1 MLSNQK
7 FVRALG
13 SGLVSAALLV
23 AQSGGQASN
32 TKSVVSAADQR
43 EIDAAGQHVTQ
54 KLRAALMADKSLSTD
69 ARNVKITSQGGRI
82 ILKGRVRSDEEA
94 QKIVAK
100 AIEIK
105 GSDGDIDNQ
114 LSVKLVSTK

>member
-1 MLSNQK
+1 MLRK
-7 FVRALG
+7 MVVHAFGLG
-13 SGLVSAALLV
+13 FVSATLLV
-23 AQSGGQASN
+23 AQSASQATN
-32 TKSVVSAADQR
+32 TKGATSATDQR
-43 EIDAAGQHVTQ
+43 EIDAADQHVTQ

-69 ARNVKITSQGGRI
+69 ARNVKITSQGGRV

-114 LSVKLVSTK
+114 LSVKPATNR

>member
-1 MLSNQK
+1 MLRK
-7 FVRALG
+7 EMVVRALG
-13 SGLVSAALLV
+13 LGLVSAALLV
-23 AQSGGQASN
+23 AQSGGQAGN
-32 TKSVVSAADQR
+32 TKGAVSAADQR
-43 EIDAAGQHVTQ
+43 EIDAAGQRVTH

-69 ARNVKITSQGGRI
+69 ARNIKITSQGGRV
-82 ILKGRVRSDEEA
+82 ILKGLVRSDEEA

-114 LSVKLVSTK
+114 LSVKATNR

>member
-1 MLSNQK
+1 MLRNQN

-13 SGLVSAALLV
+13 SGLVTAALLV
-23 AQSGGQASN
+23 AQSGGQASS
-32 TKSVVSAADQR
+32 TKSPVRAADQR
-43 EIDAAGQHVTQ
+43 EIDAAGQQVTQ

-69 ARNVKITSQGGRI
+69 ARNIKITSQGGRI

-114 LSVKLVSTK
+114 LSVKGE